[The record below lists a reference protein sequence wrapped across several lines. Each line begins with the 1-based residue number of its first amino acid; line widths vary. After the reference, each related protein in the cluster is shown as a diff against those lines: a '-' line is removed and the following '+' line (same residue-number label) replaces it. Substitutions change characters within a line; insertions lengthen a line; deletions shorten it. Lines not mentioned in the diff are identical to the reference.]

1 MIAGDAFQALAAQ
14 GYSRIPVVEEVLSDL
29 DTPLS
34 AYLKLAGGPR
44 TYLFESV
51 EGGARWGRYSI
62 IGLQAATVVKV
73 YGYRLVLEQNGVVV
87 RDETVADPLQ
97 EIEQLK
103 NALRV
108 PELPGLPKFHGGW
121 VGYFGYEC
129 AQYVE
134 KKLQAK
140 QNADQLGMPDIYL
153 MLAEELAVF
162 DNLKG
167 KIFLVVNADAA
178 QPDAYANAV
187 QRLQVLVAQLR
198 ETAVTYPRLTE
209 PEVIDESHF
218 ISSFPKQAYLR
229 AIAECKEYV
238 YAGDVFQVQISQRLS
253 VPYRARPLDVY
264 RALRSL
270 NPSPYMYFLDLGSEQ
285 IVGSSPEI
293 LVRAQAGQ
301 VVLRPIAGTRRRGRD
316 EAEDIA
322 MEAELLADP
331 KERAEHLMLIDLGRN
346 DVGRIAETGS
356 VKMTENMIIERYSHV
371 MHIVSEV
378 VGRIRPGLTFMDVLR
393 ATFPAGTLT
402 GAPKVRAMEVIAEFE
417 PVKRGVYGGAVG
429 YWGWDDQADLAIAIR
444 TAVIQN
450 GQLHV
455 QAAGG
460 VVADSVPELEWK
472 ETMNKCRA
480 LFRAVKQAAQGL

>member
-1 MIAGDAFQALAAQ
+1 MISVQQFQAFAEQ
-14 GYSRIPVVEEVLSDL
+14 GYKRIPVVHEVLSDL

-34 AYLKLAGGPR
+34 AYLKLAGGACS
-44 TYLFESV
+44 YLFESV

-62 IGLQAATVVKV
+62 IGLPARTVLKV
-73 YGYRLVLEQNGVVV
+73 YGYRLVLEENGAVI
-87 RDETVADPLQ
+87 RDEIVKDPLA
-97 EIEQLK
+97 EIEK
-103 NALRV
+103 IKMAISV
-108 PELPGLPKFHGGW
+108 PQMPDLPKFHGGW

-129 AQYVE
+129 AQYIE
-134 KKLQAK
+134 TKLQAK
-140 QNADQLGMPDIYL
+140 QNHDQLGMPDIYL

-167 KIFLVVNADAA
+167 KIYFIVNANPE
-178 QPDAYANAV
+178 QKNAYENAV
-187 QRLQVLVAQLR
+187 LRLDALVHQLR
-198 ETAVTYPRLTE
+198 ETAVTYPRLQDPTA
-209 PEVIDESHF
+209 IDESHF
-218 ISSFPKQAYLR
+218 ISSFPKEKYLQAVQ
-229 AIAECKEYV
+229 ECKEYV
-238 YAGDVFQVQISQRLS
+238 YSGDVFQVQISQRLS

-270 NPSPYMYFLDLGSEQ
+270 NPSPYMYFLDLGREQ

-293 LVRAQAGQ
+293 LVRVQAGQ
-301 VVLRPIAGTRRRGRD
+301 VVVRPIAGTRRRGHD
-316 EAEDIA
+316 DADDLA

-346 DVGRIAETGS
+346 DVGRIAEVGT
-356 VKMTENMIIERYSHV
+356 VKMTEHMIVERYSHV

-378 VGRIRPGLTFMDVLR
+378 VGQIRHGLRFMDVFR

-402 GAPKVRAMEVIAEFE
+402 GAPKIRAMEVIAEFE

-444 TAVIQN
+444 TAVIQD

-472 ETMNKCRA
+472 ETMNKGRA
-480 LFRAVKQAAQGL
+480 LFRAVQQAAQGL